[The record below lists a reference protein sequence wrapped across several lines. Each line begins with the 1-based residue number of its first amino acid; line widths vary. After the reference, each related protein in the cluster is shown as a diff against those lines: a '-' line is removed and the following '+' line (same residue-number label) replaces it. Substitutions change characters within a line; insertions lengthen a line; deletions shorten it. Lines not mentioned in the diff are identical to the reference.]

1 LPRALIVEILGNAKQ
16 FGEELDRAAGKTRS
30 MGKVAGVAG
39 LALAGGLAY
48 GLEKSVK
55 AAMAAETS
63 TARMDQAFKASGE
76 SAKRYSGQIDAA
88 ETSSRKLGFSNTDVR
103 QSLGSLEIAT
113 KDPAKAFKDLG
124 VAEDIARFKHVGLAD
139 ASKVLTMA
147 MSGSQ
152 RATKQLG
159 LTIQPVTSTYDALKA
174 TMHGV
179 ETAQQKQE
187 LAAAKAIDK
196 QKTAQEVIA
205 LVTEKLHGQAAAFAG
220 TAAGGMAQFHAQT
233 EALQENL
240 GKTLLPAV
248 EAVTTKLA
256 DLAGY
261 LATHTTLAKAL
272 VIALAGVAVGLG
284 VVKLATIS
292 WSETLLANPVFLV
305 IAGLVALGV
314 ALYVAYQKSKTFRDI
329 VNQAFSSIK
338 AIAASVIDFLSQ
350 AWKKWGSDIVAVAH
364 IYLGGLIAYFKTAW
378 DIISGVFK
386 IALDL
391 IHGNWGKAWDDLKAM
406 VHVVWDNIVNLFKTV
421 LPLLG
426 KLAADIGTGI
436 YNGIIKPLAKL
447 PGQLL
452 NAIKDG
458 INSALKTVAGWVV
471 GAAEAIGKAILDGIT
486 HGITGLAGGLADKL
500 KNEVGGAFS
509 SAKHFLGIGSP
520 SAKAAAEIGK
530 PIADGI
536 ILGFLEGTANLPSK
550 MSSVLRAA
558 LEQARKTVSQEVSK
572 IGTEFGKIKSIADQA
587 LQAMFPTSAADTPA
601 GKQLAALQAAHDAAA
616 AAQTLADAK
625 GAVVS
630 AQAQGAKD
638 LAAGADPQTMAADQK
653 AIDDAIANV
662 KQIEADQAYA
672 AQVAS
677 LTALAQSQADAN
689 AKKEANEQQAMD
701 RALAKLQAHLAKIGA
716 SHKDSQDAI
725 LKLLAG
731 YGVGYE
737 SVGQDLG
744 AQFAKGLKQGI
755 KLVSKAAEEL
765 AKEIAKYLPHS
776 PAEKG
781 PLSKEPEWETFL
793 LGGLPSA
800 TGRVGDI
807 FGGIGGATMGA
818 SPGTAGGLHVHV
830 HADTVIGGD
839 MKQVAQDLSYPIRD
853 ALVRIGR
860 REGDILGG
868 FA

>member
-16 FGEELDRAAGKTRS
+16 FGEELDRAAGKTRQ

-39 LALAGGLAY
+39 LALAGGLAL
-48 GLEKSVK
+48 GLESSVK

-63 TARMDQAFKASGE
+63 TARMDQAFKTSGAS
-76 SAKRYSGQIDAA
+76 AQAYSRQIDQA

-113 KDPAKAFKDLG
+113 KNPAKAFKDLG

-205 LVTEKLHGQAAAFAG
+205 LVTEKLHGQARAYAS
-220 TAAGGMAQFHAQT
+220 TASGGMAQFHAQT

-248 EAVTTKLA
+248 EAVTSKLA
-256 DLAGY
+256 DMAGY
-261 LATHTTLAKAL
+261 LAKHTTLAKVL
-272 VIALAGVAVGLG
+272 VGVLAAVAG
-284 VVKLATIS
+284 A
-292 WSETLLANPVFLV
+292 LLAVSAATWAVNIAMDANPITLV
-305 IAGLVALGV
+305 VIGLVALGA
-314 ALYVAYQKSKTFRDI
+314 ALVIAYQKSKTFRDI
-329 VNQAFSSIK
+329 VNAAFAAIK
-338 AIAASVIDFLSQ
+338 TVAGATVDFLVG
-350 AWKKWGSDIVAVAH
+350 AWHRWGNDLMTVVNAYVKP
-364 IYLGGLIAYFKTAW
+364 LLAYFRLWW
-378 DIISGVFK
+378 DTVKGIFK

-391 IHGNWGKAWDDLKAM
+391 IHGDWGKAWADLKTT
-406 VHVVWDNIVNLFKTV
+406 VSNIFHDILGFLKTV
-421 LPLLG
+421 ISSAGAIAGLIAKGIYDGIVKPLL
-426 KLAADIGTGI
+426 
-436 YNGIIKPLAKL
+436 
-447 PGQLL
+447 QLGEKVL

-471 GAAEAIGKAILDGIT
+471 GAAAAVGKAILDGIT

-500 KNEVGGAFS
+500 KGEVTGAFN

-520 SAKAAAEIGK
+520 STKAAAEIGK

-536 ILGFLEGTANLPSK
+536 ILGFLQGTANLPSK
-550 MSSVLRAA
+550 MSSVLRSA
-558 LEQARKTVSQEVSK
+558 LEAARKTVSQEVSK

-616 AAQTLADAK
+616 AAQQLADAQ

-630 AQAQGAKD
+630 AKAQGAKD
-638 LAAGADPQTMAADQK
+638 LAAGADPATLAADQQ
-653 AIDDAIANV
+653 AIDAAIANV
-662 KQIEADQAYA
+662 QQIAADQAYA
-672 AQVAS
+672 AKVA
-677 LTALAQSQADAN
+677 ALQTQAQAEADAN
-689 AKKEANEQQAMD
+689 QKLEANKQQAMD
-701 RALAKLQAHLAKIGA
+701 TALAKLQAHLAKIGA

-744 AQFAKGLKQGI
+744 SQFAKGLKQGI